1 MGRSVKTF
9 NYKKGKQNRRVPN
22 HDRYINR
29 DKDRIYPERLNYAYA
44 VYDFICCAVDA
55 RRQGFEEVIIDFS
68 NLQPNEK
75 AHYPNLI
82 VPMAAFIDN
91 MKNHETNVSF
101 RIEGDDVVNIEHTG
115 LIEPLVAEKIDN
127 YPRALNKVWCFE
139 SSDDVSKIVTKYM
152 DDIYQEDTF
161 PSSDFLNW
169 LEWCLNEVM
178 DNVIQ
183 HSNTEAGFV
192 MGQVH
197 SSNKTVAFCVAD
209 AGRGIYKSF
218 LESAMSFPRSPK
230 DALEMALREGCTRDP
245 SIGQGNGLWGL
256 HEIAAKTEG
265 RLRLG
270 SSGFMFYVDKKA
282 NFVGYP
288 YLNESKGGTVVD
300 FTFDYS
306 KPIDLTDVLGGHKP
320 DSIKTYSVLNTHGDQ
335 IKYPLSGYKS
345 GFGTRQSG
353 IKMRNEVVNYL
364 LGAPSIELDFTNINI
379 ISSSFAD
386 EFIGKL
392 CLEMGPIDFFSRV
405 SIVNVNN
412 TIKVIINKAIM
423 QRIGQEIV

>member
-1 MGRSVKTF
+1 
-9 NYKKGKQNRRVPN
+9 
-22 HDRYINR
+22 
-29 DKDRIYPERLNYAYA
+29 
-44 VYDFICCAVDA
+44 
-55 RRQGFEEVIIDFS
+55 
-68 NLQPNEK
+68 
-75 AHYPNLI
+75 
-82 VPMAAFIDN
+82 
-91 MKNHETNVSF
+91 
-101 RIEGDDVVNIEHTG
+101 
-115 LIEPLVAEKIDN
+115 
-127 YPRALNKVWCFE
+127 
-139 SSDDVSKIVTKYM
+139 
-152 DDIYQEDTF
+152 
-161 PSSDFLNW
+161 
-169 LEWCLNEVM
+169 
-178 DNVIQ
+178 
-183 HSNTEAGFV
+183 
-192 MGQVH
+192 
-197 SSNKTVAFCVAD
+197 
-209 AGRGIYKSF
+209 
-218 LESAMSFPRSPK
+218 MSFPQSPK

-288 YLNESKGGTVVD
+288 YLNESNGGTVVD